1 MAARDLK
8 LTRLWAIISPYLTKF
23 IKYNKLNTAFLHE
36 IVIIFSPFYLSET
49 SLVIKS
55 FNLQTE
61 LENLTLNAM
70 IIHDFLDHLIK

>member
-8 LTRLWAIISPYLTKF
+8 LTRLWAIISPCLTKF

-49 SLVIKS
+49 SLVINS
-55 FNLQTE
+55 E